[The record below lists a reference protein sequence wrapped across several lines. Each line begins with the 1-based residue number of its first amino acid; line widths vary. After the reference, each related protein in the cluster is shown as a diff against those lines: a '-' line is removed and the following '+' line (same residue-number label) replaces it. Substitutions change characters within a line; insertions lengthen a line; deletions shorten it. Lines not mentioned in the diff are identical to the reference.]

1 MKKKHTKISIIL
13 KEEFFDK
20 IVRFSRNIK
29 KIKFFN
35 RKESKI
41 DRKNLKFLGKIFKTP
56 SKMMYHF
63 ENANR
68 ISKKT
73 LFSFSSDPPAGSPTR
88 TLLRLLVPL
97 NEKVQG
103 KKFKKT
109 KGF

>member
-41 DRKNLKFLGKIFKTP
+41 DRKNLKVSQKNFQNPFKNDV
-56 SKMMYHF
+56 S
-63 ENANR
+63 
-68 ISKKT
+68 
-73 LFSFSSDPPAGSPTR
+73 L
-88 TLLRLLVPL
+88 
-97 NEKVQG
+97 
-103 KKFKKT
+103 
-109 KGF
+109 